1 MPLIARHHAEDLWR
15 PVQSWG
21 DTVHVQW
28 GDHGLVMVD
37 GGKSYGTAFFEA
49 FPKDGSS
56 SFIRGEGAD
65 VEAAEA
71 KAFAA
76 WKRQHGCHASGGHR
90 WTRSRRYGAGKF
102 ETYTNGGCFCLKCGA
117 FATVMLPVVKLGSW
131 REPLSVGELS
141 AIAAGA
147 CRVSPWSGNAPKD
160 RKWRRGMELRARAS
174 GIQLPPVQPRD
185 PSLGPFSSDEYT
197 EGCRRAVGEFCRA
210 NIERLADGKEDDGI
224 IGFLDEM
231 AIQGLR
237 RLAESA

>member
-1 MPLIARHHAEDLWR
+1 MPIIARQHANDPWR
-15 PVQSWG
+15 PTLAWPE
-21 DTVHVQW
+21 TTRVQW
-28 GDHGLVMVD
+28 GGNGLVLS
-37 GGKSYGTAFFEA
+37 GNKGSYTTAFFEA
-49 FPKDGSS
+49 FPKDGSGG
-56 SFIRGEGAD
+56 FIRGEGAD
-65 VEAAEA
+65 VDAAEA

-117 FATVMLPVVKLGSW
+117 FETVMPPVVKLGGW

-141 AIAAGA
+141 AIAAGD
-147 CRVSPWSGNAPKD
+147 CRVRPWSGDAPKD

-174 GIQLPPVQPRD
+174 GIQLPLMQPRD
-185 PSLGPFSSDEYT
+185 PGLGPFVSDAYT
-197 EGCRRAVGEFCRA
+197 EGCRRAVAEFCRA

-224 IGFLDEM
+224 IGFLDGM